1 MLRFF
6 GFHRGGQGAG
16 RFSFPD
22 EEALRNCRFRNWIVV
37 SRRSSQSE
45 HPGARWRSGLG
56 CCPGSGR
63 ARGSWA
69 EAVVNCGP
77 DPERGGLE
85 RIKVYGLRVASGN
98 RVVGFLGSGA
108 GDLEGGAPGAGSLL
122 LLVGGAG
129 AGGWLS
135 ASGRGWG
142 GVLRDLFISG
152 VNEIKRGNRP
162 L

>member
-1 MLRFF
+1 MQGGFPFRTKKLF
-6 GFHRGGQGAG
+6 GTVVY
-16 RFSFPD
+16 
-22 EEALRNCRFRNWIVV
+22 RNWIGV

-69 EAVVNCGP
+69 EAVVNYGP

-98 RVVGFLGSGA
+98 RVVGSLGSGA
-108 GDLEGGAPGAGSLL
+108 GDLEGGALGAGSLL

-129 AGGWLS
+129 AGGRLS
-135 ASGRGWG
+135 GSGGGWG

-152 VNEIKRGNRP
+152 ANEIKRGNRP